1 MVSKHQFSASNL
13 QFTISSKLKRLP
25 NSPGVYLFRNG
36 NNDIIYIGK
45 AKVLKNRVRSYFQ
58 KQITKDDKTR
68 VMVKH
73 IADLEW
79 IVVRDEVEALL
90 TEANLIKEHRPHYNV
105 LMKDDK
111 TFPYIQ
117 ITKEDYPQVKIKR
130 TKTLPK
136 DGAKYYGPYT
146 DVRYLRKIVKAIH
159 DIFHLRT
166 CSYNINDKTISEKKI
181 KVCLDYHI
189 KRCDGPCEGLISV
202 NNYCEM
208 VLQIEQF
215 LKGRNKSIRDYLQ
228 NEMSNASSERRFE
241 DATRYRDQLI
251 AVDHFTKFQKK
262 VIADTTDRD
271 IITVSTENN
280 YGIGVVMRIRNG
292 LLIGRERFDLKIV
305 DSTENIGNLSQFLAQ
320 YYISTIDVP
329 REILV
334 ETSFN
339 EQSHYEKWLTKIVG
353 RNVRILIPERG
364 EKKKLVGM
372 CKRNSDL
379 LLGELR
385 FKKVKRKELIP
396 KMVLQLQED
405 LGLPAP
411 PRRIEGFDNSN
422 IQGTYPVASMVCFVD
437 GKPKKREYRKY
448 NIKTVVGVDDFES
461 MTEVVYRRYKR
472 VLEEKKSLPDLILI
486 DGGKGQLS
494 AAKKSLDELG
504 LSHIAIIGL
513 AKKLEEVF
521 IPNVSE
527 PQNISKTSP
536 GLFLLRQIR
545 DEAHRFAITF
555 HRQKRSKAMVKST
568 LENVKGIGQKRIESI
583 WKNYNSLEE
592 INNES
597 CEEISKKTG
606 IPLNIVEKLLKEI
619 SE

>member
-1 MVSKHQFSASNL
+1 
-13 QFTISSKLKRLP
+13 
-25 NSPGVYLFRNG
+25 
-36 NNDIIYIGK
+36 
-45 AKVLKNRVRSYFQ
+45 
-58 KQITKDDKTR
+58 
-68 VMVKH
+68 
-73 IADLEW
+73 
-79 IVVRDEVEALL
+79 
-90 TEANLIKEHRPHYNV
+90 
-105 LMKDDK
+105 
-111 TFPYIQ
+111 
-117 ITKEDYPQVKIKR
+117 
-130 TKTLPK
+130 
-136 DGAKYYGPYT
+136 
-146 DVRYLRKIVKAIH
+146 
-159 DIFHLRT
+159 
-166 CSYNINDKTISEKKI
+166 
-181 KVCLDYHI
+181 
-189 KRCDGPCEGLISV
+189 
-202 NNYCEM
+202 
-208 VLQIEQF
+208 
-215 LKGRNKSIRDYLQ
+215 
-228 NEMSNASSERRFE
+228 
-241 DATRYRDQLI
+241 
-251 AVDHFTKFQKK
+251 
-262 VIADTTDRD
+262 
-271 IITVSTENN
+271 
-280 YGIGVVMRIRNG
+280 
-292 LLIGRERFDLKIV
+292 
-305 DSTENIGNLSQFLAQ
+305 
-320 YYISTIDVP
+320 
-329 REILV
+329 
-334 ETSFN
+334 
-339 EQSHYEKWLTKIVG
+339 
-353 RNVRILIPERG
+353 
-364 EKKKLVGM
+364 
-372 CKRNSDL
+372 
-379 LLGELR
+379 
-385 FKKVKRKELIP
+385 
-396 KMVLQLQED
+396 MVLQLQED